1 MSAFP
6 DLGHTMLRELGRAFP
21 AEKEDIGADA
31 RLKKG
36 PFRLETES
44 YRLPGLGHYCILR
57 MTALLGLMK
66 METLVLA
73 PTERDLPL
81 YSYDRIQAM
90 GNDTLIAELY
100 DTTVG
105 GFRAPALDAVCA
117 DGAALP
123 DRDPGTHWYDGIRL
137 SQSISKI
144 GKKAQR
150 EALDSLAA
158 AHFSAWLTA
167 ECPPLTDKAAKQAK
181 TDAYVEG
188 LLTHGG
194 PSTDVFLKTLGR
206 EQTEQLFRRVLFGTR

>member
-1 MSAFP
+1 MTEKLVQLLQLQYPLEVCDPGAFSI
-6 DLGHTMLRELGRAFP
+6 LKAKGMRFTVRAW
-21 AEKEDIGADA
+21 EA
-31 RLKKG
+31 R
-36 PFRLETES
+36 
-44 YRLPGLGHYCILR
+44 GLGHVSV
-57 MTALLGLMK
+57 MEAKGFFGLMK
-66 METLVLA
+66 MDTLIVN

-123 DRDPGTHWYDGIRL
+123 DRDPGTHWYDGLRL

-181 TDAYVEG
+181 TVAYVEG

>member
-1 MSAFP
+1 MTEKLVQLLQLQYPLEVCDPGAFST
-6 DLGHTMLRELGRAFP
+6 LKAKGMRFTVRAW
-21 AEKEDIGADA
+21 EA
-31 RLKKG
+31 R
-36 PFRLETES
+36 
-44 YRLPGLGHYCILR
+44 GLGHVSV
-57 MTALLGLMK
+57 MEAKGFFGLMK
-66 METLVLA
+66 MDTLIVN

-123 DRDPGTHWYDGIRL
+123 DRDPGTHWYDGLRL

>member
-1 MSAFP
+1 MTEKLLQLLQLQYPLEVCDPGAFST
-6 DLGHTMLRELGRAFP
+6 LKAKGMRFTVRAW
-21 AEKEDIGADA
+21 EA
-31 RLKKG
+31 R
-36 PFRLETES
+36 
-44 YRLPGLGHYCILR
+44 GLGHVSV
-57 MTALLGLMK
+57 MEAKGFFGLMK
-66 METLVLA
+66 MDTLIVN

-105 GFRAPALDAVCA
+105 GFRAPALEAVCA
-117 DGAALP
+117 DGAALQ

-158 AHFSAWLTA
+158 DHFSAWLTA